1 MVARGTGRPAA
12 FRPPEAVAEPRR
24 AGPGELAST
33 AGAARADDPT
43 VRPVASSPVVRLVHP
58 IHVGGGGISGCALA
72 IADAWQE
79 LGLHVEYWAAAAAPT
94 ARRSYHRLPV
104 PALRARLHYKFQ
116 RPEAVLSRRVEDAV
130 LAAVRAGD
138 VVVCW
143 PGTSLEFV
151 AESISRGACVV
162 VERVNSHRER
172 ARAILDRLYAVHG
185 LDRRRPLL
193 STHAHGRH
201 DALRETRKLEMA
213 DVLVSPSP
221 FVTDSLHAAG
231 LDPTRIVH
239 GSLGHDALAFRPR
252 PRAARQGPV
261 RFVHLGS
268 DVLRKGLG
276 ELLAAW
282 RLAGAPGELHAIGDV
297 PRELAL
303 RWASDL
309 AHPRVRTTAWIDD
322 VAAEYAA
329 SDVYVL
335 ASHEEGSP
343 ISTYLAMAAGL
354 PCLVSPAGAGG
365 VVRDGVDGYVVDPF
379 DVERWADRLRRLA
392 VDADLRRVLGA
403 NARER
408 AQQFTFERVARR
420 RWQAILD
427 VRARSRRRA
436 A

>member
-1 MVARGTGRPAA
+1 
-12 FRPPEAVAEPRR
+12 
-24 AGPGELAST
+24 
-33 AGAARADDPT
+33 
-43 VRPVASSPVVRLVHP
+43 VRPVSSSPVVRLVHP
-58 IHVGGGGISGCALA
+58 IHVGGGGISACALA

-79 LGLHVEYWAAAAAPT
+79 LGLRVEYWAAATAPT
-94 ARRSYHRLPV
+94 VRRSYHRLPV
-104 PALRARLHYKFQ
+104 PPLRARLHYKFQ
-116 RPEAVLSRRVEDAV
+116 RPEPVLSRRVEDAV
-130 LAAVRAGD
+130 LAAVRPGD

-143 PGTSLEFV
+143 PGTTLEFV
-151 AESISRGACVV
+151 AESISRGARIV

-239 GSLGHDALAFRPR
+239 GSLGHDAHTFRPR
-252 PRAARQGPV
+252 PRAAHQGAV

-297 PRELAL
+297 PRELAV

-309 AHPRVRTTAWIDD
+309 AHPRVRTTPWIDD
-322 VAAEYAA
+322 VAAEFAA

-354 PCLVSPAGAGG
+354 PCLVSPAGSGG
-365 VVRDGVDGYVVDPF
+365 VVRDGVDGFVVDPF
-379 DVERWADRLRRLA
+379 DVARWADRLRRLA
-392 VDADLRRVLGA
+392 RDAELRRVLGA

-420 RWQAILD
+420 RWQAIAD
-427 VRARSRRRA
+427 VLTRSSRQA